1 MIFIIIIHRNTVR
14 LVIRIRRKKNASKEY
29 VNTNKYKKQ
38 ARKQNTYNTPQKNQF
53 TGTLFDSHGEM
64 TRPFSNASREH
75 LMSTVRC
82 YHDLLNNAFYEEV
95 AVEDAFIAMEV
106 RTARKGKERRG
117 IKGKERV
124 EMKGKESGGLK
135 GKEIGGRKEERG
147 EGRGMYSEGG
157 KKKGEGERGMKGK
170 VKGE

>member
-1 MIFIIIIHRNTVR
+1 
-14 LVIRIRRKKNASKEY
+14 
-29 VNTNKYKKQ
+29 
-38 ARKQNTYNTPQKNQF
+38 
-53 TGTLFDSHGEM
+53 
-64 TRPFSNASREH
+64 
-75 LMSTVRC
+75 MSTVRC

-135 GKEIGGRKEERG
+135 GKEIGRRKEE
-147 EGRGMYSEGG
+147 
-157 KKKGEGERGMKGK
+157 
-170 VKGE
+170 